1 MKNNAYGNLWVYAVG
16 SRRSRYI
23 LSPKLNR
30 FLVNHRELIDNDLAL
45 ANGNDLRVYFRKDED
60 CRPREIDR
68 VLENNATTKTR
79 VLFKLQEDL
88 SETVRDGSAYYL
100 VYGNAIIPFN
110 LIS

>member
-1 MKNNAYGNLWVYAVG
+1 ML
-16 SRRSRYI
+16 
-23 LSPKLNR
+23 PKS
-30 FLVNHRELIDNDLAL
+30 FSVNHRDLIDNDLAL

-88 SETVRDGSAYYL
+88 SKTVRDGSAYYL
-100 VYGNAIIPFN
+100 VYGNVIIQIYSSRLTLCACVVRLDGVTSVFYV
-110 LIS
+110 